1 MKLLGVT
8 LDNRLSFLSHISDL
22 CIKANQKTK
31 ALLRIRSHLDQAKAE
46 TLCNAFIASA
56 FNYCPLIWMFS
67 GKQGNNLI
75 ETVHRRCLRAVLYDF
90 HLSYEEMLEKT
101 SLKTVHHKHLE
112 VLMIQVIEFTESKI
126 HVE

>member
-1 MKLLGVT
+1 
-8 LDNRLSFLSHISDL
+8 
-22 CIKANQKTK
+22 
-31 ALLRIRSHLDQAKAE
+31 
-46 TLCNAFIASA
+46 
-56 FNYCPLIWMFS
+56 MFS

-101 SLKTVHHKHLE
+101 SLKTVHHKNLE
-112 VLMIQVIEFTESKI
+112 VLDRDIQVIEFTESKI